1 MSKIFAVF
9 KREVGLYFR
18 SPIAYAI
25 SFALLLFLGVLFNA
39 FITQANGQFPADASF
54 APNLLTFLMFLIAPL
69 LTMRLIA
76 EESREGTLEVLL
88 TLPMNESQFIIG
100 KFLAA
105 WAYYTVLVLLSVI
118 YYYLMTLVGV
128 PDQGVAIGAYV
139 GAWLY
144 GGAVLAI
151 TMIWSAV
158 TEDQIVAAFLGAATV
173 LVLYL
178 AEVAAGS
185 IASLPDQNVRLQI
198 VQEVAGIKDVGVDL
212 RHVCEAFRRHG
223 GCRDEVAVGGEGRM
237 GCCASQGAERRLAL
251 AVGRQSRPAAC
262 EDVRRL
268 AADRRVET
276 RAVVGLRVE
285 GCGRIDVTGSR
296 RRRTRS

>member
-25 SFALLLFLGVLFNA
+25 SFALLLFLGMLFNS
-39 FITQANGQFPADASF
+39 FITQANGSFPADPGF

-76 EESREGTLEVLL
+76 EETREGTLEVLM
-88 TLPMNESQFIIG
+88 TLPMNEGQFILG

-105 WAYYTVLVLLSVI
+105 WAYYTVLLLLSVV
-118 YYYLMTLVGV
+118 YYYLLILVGI
-128 PDQGVAIGAYV
+128 PDQGVAFGAYF

-151 TMIWSAV
+151 AMIWSAV
-158 TEDQIVAAFLGAATV
+158 TEDQLVAAFLGAATI

-178 AEVAAGS
+178 AEFAAIWLSGQQVFGG
-185 IASLPDQNVRLQI
+185 IANFIRELGLQAHYSATLAQGIVRAEDILYFLFVMI
-198 VQEVAGIKDVGVDL
+198 
-212 RHVCEAFRRHG
+212 
-223 GCRDEVAVGGEGRM
+223 
-237 GCCASQGAERRLAL
+237 GALFITTRL
-251 AVGRQSRPAAC
+251 
-262 EDVRRL
+262 
-268 AADRRVET
+268 VET
-276 RAVVGLRVE
+276 RRWRA
-285 GCGRIDVTGSR
+285 
-296 RRRTRS
+296 